1 MPMSASLF
9 STDSQPEGLAFVCTT
24 DGAIVRVVDDSLAG
38 AAVRDSL
45 FASVDESSQEAC
57 AIFLRTMAR
66 GGFSRSTPLRIG
78 TRDVQCY
85 GSCADGELRIV
96 AVIDPNTAAPYAE
109 SISAGR
115 GEPVFMELAREI
127 RRTHS
132 TYELYEELA
141 RMNNDLA
148 TAQRELARTVDQLQ
162 RLNSY
167 KDELLG
173 MAAHDLRNPLNAN
186 AAFITFLLHDART
199 LGDNNNT
206 VLLERLRA
214 NSQYM
219 IRLVDDILDFSAI
232 EAGHVRLHLERS
244 DLGPIVQGVV
254 ATMSILAQA
263 KQVELRYS
271 TEGEVPPLNLDQ
283 IKISQVVQN
292 VISNAVQYSSSGTRV
307 DVRLR
312 AEGGYAVLEVEDR
325 GPGIPSEELPNL
337 FKPFTRLSTVKLAKQ
352 RGVGLGL
359 AITRRLVEAHGG
371 TIGVQSEV
379 GRGSVFTIRLRVA
392 G

>member
-1 MPMSASLF
+1 MSALPF
-9 STDSQPEGLAFVCTT
+9 STDSPPDGLAFVCTT
-24 DGAIVRVVDDSLAG
+24 AGAVVRVVDESLAG

-45 FASVDESSQEAC
+45 SASVDVSSSEAC
-57 AIFLRTMAR
+57 AIFLRTMAH

-85 GSCADGELRIV
+85 GSCAGGELRIV
-96 AVIDPNTAAPYAE
+96 AVIDPNTSAPYAE
-109 SISAGR
+109 YISTGCN
-115 GEPVFMELAREI
+115 EPEFMELAREI

-148 TAQRELARTVDQLQ
+148 TAQRELARTVDQLK

-173 MAAHDLRNPLNAN
+173 VAAHDLRNPLNAN
-186 AAFITFLLHDART
+186 AAFITFLLQDT
-199 LGDNNNT
+199 STMSDDNL

-219 IRLVDDILDFSAI
+219 LRLVDDVLDFSAI
-232 EAGHVRLHLERS
+232 EAGHVRLHLEPS
-244 DLGPIVQGVV
+244 AIGPLVQSVV
-254 ATMSILAQA
+254 ETMTIIAEA

-271 TEGEVPPLNLDQ
+271 TEGAVPPLNLDQ
-283 IKISQVVQN
+283 VKISQVVQN
-292 VISNAVQYSSSGTRV
+292 VISNAVQYSPAGTRV

-312 AEGGYAVLEVEDR
+312 AEAGYAIIEVEDR
-325 GPGIPSEELPNL
+325 GPGIGPDELPNL
-337 FKPFTRLSTVKLAKQ
+337 FKPFIRLSTVKLAKQ
-352 RGVGLGL
+352 RSVGLGL

-371 TIGVQSEV
+371 TIGVRSEV
-379 GRGSVFTIRLRVA
+379 GRGSVFTIRLRV
-392 G
+392 GRN

>member
-1 MPMSASLF
+1 MSASPF
-9 STDSQPEGLAFVCTT
+9 STDSPPEGLAFVCAT
-24 DGAIVRVVDDSLAG
+24 DGAIVRVVDESLDG

-45 FASVDESSQEAC
+45 PASVDESSKEAC
-57 AIFLRTMAR
+57 AIFLRTLTR

-85 GSCADGELRIV
+85 GSRADDELRIV

-109 SISAGR
+109 HISAGR
-115 GEPVFMELAREI
+115 NEPAFMELAREI

-173 MAAHDLRNPLNAN
+173 VAAHDLRNPLNAN
-186 AAFITFLLHDART
+186 AAFITFLLQDAGA
-199 LGDNNNT
+199 LGDNNT

-219 IRLVDDILDFSAI
+219 LRLVDDVLDFSAI
-232 EAGHVRLHLERS
+232 EAGHVRLHLEPS
-244 DLGPIVQGVV
+244 ALGPIVQSVV
-254 ATMSILAQA
+254 ETMSILAEA

-271 TEGEVPPLNLDQ
+271 TEEEVPPLKLDQ

-292 VISNAVQYSSSGTRV
+292 LISNAVQYSPPGTRV

-312 AEGGYAVLEVEDR
+312 AEDGFAIVEVEDR
-325 GPGIPSEELPNL
+325 GPGIPPHELPNL

-352 RGVGLGL
+352 RSVGLGL

-371 TIGVQSEV
+371 TIGVESEV
-379 GRGSVFTIRLRVA
+379 GRGSVFTIRLRMDSN
-392 G
+392 